1 MTFKIE
7 GIATHQSKGICSMY
21 RPDAYPTNDKDPRL
35 ENVADKFATLTRQ
48 IDNAEWDDKP
58 VTKAQRDK
66 LFTLKQQMR
75 DGKLWT
81 PKF

>member
-1 MTFKIE
+1 MGRMT
-7 GIATHQSKGICSMY
+7 THQSKGICSMY

-66 LFTLKQQMR
+66 LSTLKQQMR

>member
-1 MTFKIE
+1 
-7 GIATHQSKGICSMY
+7 MY

-66 LFTLKQQMR
+66 LSTLKQQMR

>member
-1 MTFKIE
+1 
-7 GIATHQSKGICSMY
+7 MY
-21 RPDAYPTNDKDPRL
+21 RPDVYPTNDKDPRL

-66 LFTLKQQMR
+66 LSTLKQQMR

-81 PKF
+81 PKFWQTNHAKKLTNQPR

>member
-1 MTFKIE
+1 MGRMT
-7 GIATHQSKGICSMY
+7 THQSKGICSMY
-21 RPDAYPTNDKDPRL
+21 RPDVYPTNDKDPRL

-66 LFTLKQQMR
+66 LSTLKQQMR